1 MSDAPK
7 PHAIYCHGFASSP
20 RTTAKGQA
28 LRAALSKEC
37 ASFEIPHLQCG
48 DFVDLRMDGMAEA
61 LQRQIASLPD
71 DGAPLLL
78 CGSSL
83 GAYLLAWQ
91 ASLGLPRP
99 AGLLLI
105 APAFT
110 FVSKWRQLLGEEALA
125 QWRAEGTRRFYH
137 HGEKCELPLGVGF
150 IDSCEGLPDVPQAT
164 ALPTV
169 VIHGR
174 HDETAPWPQAL
185 GYAGAASHGEFHL
198 LDDGHSLEGDQAT
211 AMIINRA
218 RVLLQ
223 RLQAPAEAQQQ

>member
-1 MSDAPK
+1 MNNSVK
-7 PHAIYCHGFASSP
+7 PHGVYCHGFASSP

-28 LRAALSKEC
+28 LREALAPEC
-37 ASFEIPHLQCG
+37 ASFELPYLQRG
-48 DFVDLRMDGMAEA
+48 EFVDLRMDGMAEA
-61 LQRQIASLPD
+61 LHEHLATLPD

-83 GAYLLAWQ
+83 GAYLVAWQ

-99 AGLLLI
+99 AALLLI

-125 QWRAEGTRRFYH
+125 QWRQEGTRRFYH
-137 HGEKCELPLGVGF
+137 YGEKRELPLGVGF

-164 ALPTV
+164 GLPTV

-198 LDDGHSLEGDQAT
+198 LDDGHSLEGPE
-211 AMIINRA
+211 AMALILSRGRA
-218 RVLLQ
+218 LLR
-223 RLQAPAEAQQQ
+223 RLQSPAEQP